1 MNIVYSVREITAI
14 DGYTTTVTGD
24 AETGFTIK
32 NSYTPET
39 TSVSGSKTWN
49 DADNQDGK
57 RPGNIQV
64 KLLADGSVYATK
76 TVTEA
81 ENWEYSFTNL
91 PKYRDGG
98 IQIKYSVSEVDV
110 PEYTGEVTGYNITNS
125 YTPGKTSVSVTKK
138 WSDND
143 NQDGKRTPSV
153 KVRLLADGQ
162 VVAGSEVTLS
172 EANNW
177 THTWN
182 ALDEKK
188 NGQTIDYTVEETT
201 TIDGYTTVI
210 TGNAADGYV
219 VDNQH
224 IPETINV
231 SGTKTWVDDD
241 DHDGQRPDSITVK
254 LLADGTV

>member
-1 MNIVYSVREITAI
+1 M
-14 DGYTTTVTGD
+14 
-24 AETGFTIK
+24 
-32 NSYTPET
+32 
-39 TSVSGSKTWN
+39 SGSKTWN
-49 DADNQDGK
+49 DADDQDGK
-57 RPGNIQV
+57 RPGNIKV
-64 KLLADGSVYATK
+64 NLLADGSVYATK

-110 PEYTGEVTGYNITNS
+110 PDYTSEVTGYNITNS

-172 EANNW
+172 NANNW
-177 THTWN
+177 THTWSS
-182 ALDEKK
+182 LDEKK
-188 NGQTIDYTVEETT
+188 NGQIIKYTVEETT
-201 TIDGYTTVI
+201 VVDGYTTTI
-210 TGNAADGYV
+210 TGDATGGYV
-219 VDNQH
+219 VENQH
-224 IPETINV
+224 TPETVDV
-231 SGTKTWVDDD
+231 SGSKTW
-241 DHDGQRPDSITVK
+241 GWMTVCC
-254 LLADGTV
+254 GTAISRWRSLNA